1 MHGCNH
7 EEHEEHEVKSF
18 PMPPRYASTIVLVRA
33 DERGTFDILLTRR
46 PPRMRFLGGVYVFPG
61 GAVHESD
68 YSSRMLQ
75 RCRGLSGA
83 EARQILG
90 GDYDEALALGHWV
103 AGIRELFEEV
113 GILLATRDRGDDVT
127 LGDGATTRR
136 FETGRRA
143 ILREELEFGEFL
155 ESEGLYCDLR
165 KAIYFYHRVTPE
177 FYPTRFNTR
186 FYLARLPADQ
196 TLLLH
201 SEEVS
206 EALWLNPAEALARAS
221 RRDFPLL
228 PPTTTVLEDLS
239 KAGSWDRLS
248 TRFPLL

>member
-1 MHGCNH
+1 MAA
-7 EEHEEHEVKSF
+7 
-18 PMPPRYASTIVLVRA
+18 RYASTIVLVRP
-33 DERGTFDILLTRR
+33 DERGNFEILLTRR

-61 GAVHESD
+61 GAVHASD
-68 YSSRMLQ
+68 YSPSMLQ

-90 GDYDEALALGHWV
+90 GHHDEELALGHWV

-113 GILLATRDRGDDVT
+113 RILLATTDGGGDIE
-127 LGDGATTRR
+127 LGDGSTTLRLER
-136 FETGRRA
+136 GRRA
-143 ILREELEFGEFL
+143 ILREERHFAGFL

-165 KAIYFYHRVTPE
+165 KAIYFYHRITPE
-177 FYPTRFNTR
+177 FYPIRFNTR
-186 FYLARLPADQ
+186 FYLARLPANQ
-196 TLLLH
+196 TPLLH

-239 KAGSWDRLS
+239 RVGTWKRLCA
-248 TRFPLL
+248 RFHLQ